1 MIGANIGKF
10 LSDVATLV
18 ETKKIPDI
26 TDISNQSSKEG
37 IKIVLE
43 LRKGADANKVLQ
55 GLYKKT
61 KLEDTFGVNML
72 AIVNGKP
79 EVLSLKKILEH
90 NLAFQ
95 VELNTRKYTSLLEK
109 EIGKKEIQEGLMKAV
124 DIIDL
129 IIELIRGS
137 KTLKVAKECLITGNV
152 EGIHFKTEESK
163 KQASMLCFTE
173 RQATAILE
181 LRLSKLIG
189 LEILALQKEYEDTLK
204 KIKKYE
210 KILGSRK
217 VMLQTITDDLIY
229 IKKSYG
235 LERRTTVDN
244 VAEAVFEETPIVEQD
259 VVFVMNRFGYVKT
272 LEKSLFEKNEEAV
285 RQESKIVLFCKNTS
299 RIYIFTKNATVHQI
313 KVIDIPLCK
322 MKDKGIPIDNISNF
336 DSSKEDMLLI
346 EAGEQLHNKKLL
358 FATKKAMIKQVPM
371 EEFLSNK
378 KTIVST
384 KLAEDDELLKI
395 EVVTGD
401 QVVLVTEQKKYLKF
415 LIDNISTMKKV
426 SVGVRG
432 CKLEDGDWLKDVILF
447 HSEEKTIVKI
457 GNKKVDVNEL
467 KLKKRDG
474 KIESL

>member
-1 MIGANIGKF
+1 
-10 LSDVATLV
+10 
-18 ETKKIPDI
+18 
-26 TDISNQSSKEG
+26 
-37 IKIVLE
+37 
-43 LRKGADANKVLQ
+43 
-55 GLYKKT
+55 
-61 KLEDTFGVNML
+61 
-72 AIVNGKP
+72 
-79 EVLSLKKILEH
+79 
-90 NLAFQ
+90 
-95 VELNTRKYTSLLEK
+95 
-109 EIGKKEIQEGLMKAV
+109 
-124 DIIDL
+124 
-129 IIELIRGS
+129 
-137 KTLKVAKECLITGNV
+137 
-152 EGIHFKTEESK
+152 
-163 KQASMLCFTE
+163 
-173 RQATAILE
+173 
-181 LRLSKLIG
+181 
-189 LEILALQKEYEDTLK
+189 
-204 KIKKYE
+204 
-210 KILGSRK
+210 
-217 VMLQTITDDLIY
+217 MLQTITDDLIY

-244 VAEAVFEETPIVEQD
+244 VAEAVFEETSIVEQD

-432 CKLEDGDWLKDVILF
+432 CKLEDGDLLKDVILF